1 MNKICIRGFPGG
13 PVVKNLSANAGGTDR
28 FNTWPRKIPHTS
40 EQLSPFPTTKRV
52 APTHNNWR
60 NTPFSEKDPA
70 KPKIN
75 KTLKL
80 HQSCNKTLI

>member
-40 EQLSPFPTTKRV
+40 EQLSPFPTTTEV
-52 APTHNNWR
+52 HEP
-60 NTPFSEKDPA
+60 
-70 KPKIN
+70 
-75 KTLKL
+75 
-80 HQSCNKTLI
+80 